1 VRVTGTSSA
10 DRVASAA
17 SLLDELGTLHLATV
31 TPSGVPQASCAPYV
45 THGGAFYVYLSALA
59 SHVGNLRAGAG
70 VGVLL
75 VRDEAR
81 SPELFARQRLAV
93 GCRVEE
99 EPRGTALWNEVLDRF
114 EGRFGETASRVRSL
128 EDFALFRLVPEE
140 GRVVAGFARAGALD
154 ADALRALLLARDA
167 V

>member
-1 VRVTGTSSA
+1 MTGTSSA

-75 VRDEAR
+75 VRDEAPATA
-81 SPELFARQRLAV
+81 PEFVIAMAKTPPEAPAAQNALSILRQSL
-93 GCRVEE
+93 
-99 EPRGTALWNEVLDRF
+99 
-114 EGRFGETASRVRSL
+114 GRE
-128 EDFALFRLVPEE
+128 
-140 GRVVAGFARAGALD
+140 
-154 ADALRALLLARDA
+154 
-167 V
+167 